1 MIKMNNIEILDNLII
16 GRVEP
21 HIYAFTTET
30 IPNYLKVGDTYR
42 PVIERINEWK
52 LKFPNLKKDDDW
64 EWFAKVGDNEN
75 ASYFR
80 DFSVHKFLE
89 IDKHKKRLI
98 KTELNDNIY
107 YSNEF
112 FKDTKI
118 KDVKEAIDDIK
129 ESFNENDFRYDF
141 YKYSVNTR
149 LRQEEHY
156 KRSDKIWQ
164 LRNNQKEVVDKFKKA
179 VNSGRTNLLMYAVM
193 RFGKSFTSLMCAK
206 SKTKICPNGSKLIVV
221 VSGKAD
227 VKDEWKQN
235 VEVPKN
241 FENFTFLDAENLK
254 NDKNVIKKEINNGN
268 KVVCFLTLQDLQGNE
283 IKEKHKELFSL
294 TNNIDL
300 LIIDETHFGARADKY
315 GLVLLDGREKDII
328 QKFNRDLTNKDDDI
342 DYVDSD
348 IANNI
353 VKSLNAKI
361 RLHLSG
367 TPYRILMGSEFAD
380 EDIIAFCQFNDIL
393 NEKEKWNKENID
405 KNENED
411 FNIANLSNEINE
423 WDNPYYGFPQ
433 MVRFACNL
441 NKSSRDRLE
450 ELNKKGVKFQ
460 LSELFKPKS
469 LKRDDK
475 DNKHKSFI
483 FEKEISEM
491 LLAIDGS
498 KKDNEL
504 FSFLNYD
511 KIKNGNMC
519 RHMVMVLPYCASCD
533 AMEVLIEK
541 MSKKRMFKNL
551 NEYEIINISGVDIK
565 REYNKISSIKNK
577 ISKCENE
584 NKKTITLTVNRMLT
598 GVTVKEW
605 DTMIYL
611 KDTASPQE
619 YDQAIF
625 RLQNQFVKDFKDNNG
640 KTIKIDMKP
649 QTLLVDYFP
658 SRMFRMQENKSFIYN
673 VNTDENGNDKIYDRL
688 KEDLKISPIILF
700 DEKGIKE
707 VTPND
712 IMEKVSEYSKNRG
725 VADEVQEI
733 PIDLNLIKDSLIYN
747 AIQKENEI
755 GSKEGLS
762 FDAHIGQESDEEGN
776 VIESGDDRD
785 DDKNPIN
792 KINEKI
798 DKNEKET
805 IRKKFKTLYSRML
818 FYSYLCKNEIKSL
831 NDILISLKLN
841 DENKRMFKN
850 LGLDKNV
857 LAKICLMM
865 DKFALRKL
873 DYKIQNLNKLSREQ
887 EVGFESAYVALKKF
901 GRLGSSEIVTPP
913 KIADNMVSLIKP
925 KEYKRIIE
933 KDEKILD
940 IASKTG
946 EFAISLV
953 KKFDSIGITN
963 ITYRDTIYS
972 IPTSKIA
979 YEFTRKI
986 YELLG
991 LDVKCIAEKFTSYD
1005 LLDIKCKDEN
1015 GNDTR
1020 EIDYKAIKMLLSQNV
1035 DFCSIDLDDLV
1046 SEEENEVKYGAVI
1059 SNPPYQRA
1067 DGGAQASA
1075 EPIYQEFVRMGK
1087 NITNQYVSMIMP
1099 SRWYAGGKGLDD
1111 FREEMLNDSHIVM
1124 MDDYLHPED
1133 IFPNTNN
1140 RGGLCD
1146 FLWNNK
1152 NDNSNVITI
1161 VTHNGNDEIEK
1172 SRIKLKNK
1180 KFDIFI
1186 RNTFALNILNKI
1198 FEDDNINVLGNYVSS
1213 RKPFGVESNIVKT
1226 KHWITKDDN
1235 KKNTY
1240 KCLGKGEKI
1249 GYVNLDRIDDN
1260 DLINIYKVFT
1270 PRANNIGTELDDDN
1284 FNTIIGHPGMICTE
1298 AYIVLG
1304 VGLKLNS
1311 ISAKNL
1317 SIYMTTKFAR
1327 FMHSIAKASHDAS
1340 KKTYGFIPLQDFT
1353 NKSDIDWSK
1362 SIEDIDRQLY
1372 KKYKLTKEEIEFIE
1386 KNIKPM
1392 K

>member
-1 MIKMNNIEILDNLII
+1 MNNKEILDNLII

-42 PVIERINEWK
+42 PVTERINEWK
-52 LKFPNLKKDDDW
+52 LKFPNLKKSDNW
-64 EWFAKVGDNEN
+64 EWSAKVGEDEN

-80 DFSVHKFLE
+80 DFAVHKFLE
-89 IDKHKKRLI
+89 IDKHKTRLTKDSI
-98 KTELNDNIY
+98 NNNIY

-112 FKDTKI
+112 FKDAEI
-118 KDVKEAIDDIK
+118 KDVDEAIKDIQD
-129 ESFNENDFRYDF
+129 SFEENDFKYDF
-141 YKYSVNTR
+141 YKYSGDTK

-156 KRSDKIWQ
+156 KRKDENWK
-164 LRNNQKEVVDKFKKA
+164 LRNNQHEVVNKFVKA
-179 VNSGRTNLLMYAVM
+179 VNNGRTNLLMYAVM

-206 SKTKICPNGSKLIVV
+206 SKTKICPNGSRLIVV

-235 VEVPKN
+235 VEIPKN
-241 FENFTFLDAENLK
+241 FENFVFLDAENLK
-254 NDKNVIKKEINNGN
+254 NDKSIIKKELKKDNS
-268 KVVCFLTLQDLQGNE
+268 VVCFLTLQDLQGND
-283 IKEKHKELFSL
+283 IKEKHKELFKLS
-294 TNNIDL
+294 NYIDL

-315 GLVLLDGREKDII
+315 GLVLFDGREKDIK
-328 QKFNRDLTNKDDDI
+328 QKYDKDISKKEDDI

-348 IANNI
+348 TANNI

-367 TPYRILMGSEFAD
+367 TPYRILMGSEFAE

-393 NEKEKWNKENID
+393 NEKDKWNKENINKSETND
-405 KNENED
+405 AKQ
-411 FNIANLSNEINE
+411 ISSLKEINE

-441 NKSSRDRLE
+441 NKSSRERLA
-450 ELNKKGVKFQ
+450 ELSNKGVKFQ
-460 LSELFKPKS
+460 LSELFKPQSIK
-469 LKRDDK
+469 KDDK
-475 DNKHKSFI
+475 DNKHKLFI

-519 RHMVMVLPYCASCD
+519 RHMVIVLPYCASCD
-533 AMEVLIEK
+533 AMEELINK
-541 MSKKRMFKNL
+541 MSKKKMFKNL
-551 NEYEIINISGVDIK
+551 NKYEIINISGVDIK

-577 ISKCENE
+577 IRSCESE

-611 KDTASPQE
+611 KDTSSPQE

-625 RLQNQFVKDFKDNNG
+625 RLQNQYVKDFKDNNG
-640 KTIKIDMKP
+640 KLIKIDMKP

-673 VNTDENGNDKIYDRL
+673 VNIDENGNDKIYDRL
-688 KEDLKISPIILF
+688 EEDLKISPIILF
-700 DEKGIKE
+700 DENGIKE
-707 VTPND
+707 VTAND
-712 IMEKVSEYSKNRG
+712 IMDKVSEYSKNRG
-725 VADEVQEI
+725 VSDEVQEI
-733 PIDLNLIKDSLIYN
+733 PIDLNLIKDNLIYN

-762 FDAHIGQESDEEGN
+762 FDAHNGEESDEDGRIVEPDNTEDNNNISNNNTNEN
-776 VIESGDDRD
+776 V
-785 DDKNPIN
+785 N
-792 KINEKI
+792 K
-798 DKNEKET
+798 DEKEI

-818 FYSYLCKNEIKSL
+818 FYSYLCRDELKSL
-831 NDILISLKLN
+831 NDIILSLKLN
-841 DENKRMFKN
+841 ADNKRIFRN

-857 LAKICLMM
+857 LAKICLIM

-887 EVGFESAYVALKKF
+887 KVGLDSAYVALKKF

-913 KIADNMVSLIKP
+913 EIADYMVSLIKP
-925 KEYKRIIE
+925 KEYKRIVE
-933 KDEKILD
+933 DDEKILD

-953 KKFDSIGITN
+953 KKLNDIGISN
-963 ITYRDTIYS
+963 ATYRDVICS

-991 LDVKCIAEKFTSYD
+991 LEVNCIAEKFTSYD
-1005 LLDIKCKDEN
+1005 LLNVKCKDEN
-1015 GNDTR
+1015 GNDTK
-1020 EIDYKAIKMLLSQNV
+1020 EIDYKTIKMLLSQSA
-1035 DFCSIDLDDLV
+1035 DFSSIEMDDLV
-1046 SEEENEVKYGAVI
+1046 SEEENKVKYGMVI
-1059 SNPPYQRA
+1059 GNPPYQRA

-1075 EPIYQEFVRMGK
+1075 EPIYQEFVRVGK
-1087 NITNQYVSMIMP
+1087 NMTNQYVTMIMP

-1111 FREEMLNDSHIVM
+1111 FREEMLNDIHIVM
-1124 MDDYLHPED
+1124 MDDYLHPEEV
-1133 IFPNTNN
+1133 FPNTNN

-1146 FLWNNK
+1146 FLWDNKMNN
-1152 NDNSNVITI
+1152 NNEIDII
-1161 VTHNGNDEIEK
+1161 THNGNSETEK
-1172 SRIKLKNK
+1172 TRMRLKNK

-1186 RNTFALNILNKI
+1186 RNPFALSILNKVI
-1198 FEDDNINVLGNYVSS
+1198 KDNNEDVLENHVSS
-1213 RKPFGVESNIVKT
+1213 RKPFGVESNIIKS
-1226 KHWITKDDN
+1226 KHWMAKDDN

-1240 KCLGKGEKI
+1240 QCLGKGETI
-1249 GYVNLDRIDDN
+1249 GYVKLDKFNDN
-1260 DLINIYKVFT
+1260 KLINIYKVFT
-1270 PRANNIGTELDDDN
+1270 PRANNIGTELGDDN

-1298 AYIVLG
+1298 AYLVLG
-1304 VGLKLNS
+1304 VGLKLNLT
-1311 ISAKNL
+1311 SAKNL

-1340 KKTYGFIPLQDFT
+1340 KKTYCFIPTQDFT
-1353 NKSDIDWSK
+1353 NKSDINWSK
-1362 SIEDIDRQLY
+1362 SIENIDKQLY
-1372 KKYKLTKEEIEFIE
+1372 KKYKLTKEEIAFIE